1 MVFFR
6 TKALINVGKK
16 TTSAL
21 EGVNQ
26 TIKYKSSKVVT
37 PCMTLLVSL
46 KTQDVQ
52 CQSRMDRY
60 NKLTINNFSSRP
72 VWTNSGSAVDLTKI
86 CESQIQQQD
95 QQNINYIC
103 RVISS
108 LQINIVRRPTV
119 LPFYYDCTDVEIC
132 GKCSDNSP
140 CVRFKQR

>member
-1 MVFFR
+1 
-6 TKALINVGKK
+6 
-16 TTSAL
+16 
-21 EGVNQ
+21 
-26 TIKYKSSKVVT
+26 
-37 PCMTLLVSL
+37 MTLLVSL

-60 NKLTINNFSSRP
+60 NKLTINNYSSRP

-86 CESQIQQQD
+86 CESQIQQQY
-95 QQNINYIC
+95 QQNMNYIC

-119 LPFYYDCTDVEIC
+119 LPFCYDCTEVEIC

-140 CVRFKQR
+140 CVWFKRRRTITFVYSVETKRYVVRYSCPYYTTYGIPC